1 MKQIQLARSFCVFSD
16 GCALVFGFFLLS
28 MSIGLASSIPDRQ
41 EFLRIATQAANWI
54 LSREVCVPN
63 DGGSYF
69 PSRSDLSLE
78 DKCDLYYGNAGILL
92 FLRELYQ
99 ATGQPEY
106 AEAIKRGARF
116 VSKNTS
122 ELKPYG
128 LYDGLAGIAF
138 SLAQFPDNPDAA
150 AGCSRVLNRLA
161 LECSHDQNG
170 GIRWNSDNDVIGG
183 SAGIGLALLALG
195 RQLERP
201 DLIDLAMKTG
211 TDLLTV
217 GHTTSH
223 GRYWFHQLKS
233 GPQYPNFSHGTA
245 GIGFYLLRLYEQT
258 GEKRF
263 LEAALDGARYLKSI
277 ASSDPAS
284 RCLIPHDLPD
294 GDKLFYLSW
303 CHGPAGTG
311 RFFHELSI
319 VTQDPDWQGLCD
331 ASAQTVIDLGVPEH
345 HTPGYWNNVSRCCGA
360 TGVGEFFLARYRNS
374 KQPSDRQ
381 FALRIAEYLRGAAEP
396 EGAGMKWTQAENRIE
411 PDNLLAQTG
420 LMQGAA
426 GVGLFFLHLATSDD
440 EDKDSLVLPDSSW

>member
-1 MKQIQLARSFCVFSD
+1 MKQIRLAKSFRVFSH
-16 GCALVFGFFLLS
+16 GCAVVFGFFLLS
-28 MSIGLASSIPDRQ
+28 MSIGLASWIPGRQ
-41 EFLRIATQAANWI
+41 EFLGIATQAGDWI
-54 LSREVCVPN
+54 LSREVRIPN

-69 PSRSDLSLE
+69 PSRSDLSLK

-92 FLRELYQ
+92 FFRELYQ
-99 ATGQPEY
+99 ATGRQEY

-116 VSKNTS
+116 VSKNIS
-122 ELKPYG
+122 DLKLYG

-150 AGCSRVLNRLA
+150 AGCSRLLSRLA
-161 LECSHDQNG
+161 LECSHDQKVG
-170 GIRWNSDNDVIGG
+170 MRWNSDNDVISG
-183 SAGIGLALLALG
+183 STGIGLALLALG

-201 DLIDLAMKTG
+201 DLIDLAVQTG

-284 RCLIPHDLPD
+284 RYLIPHDLPD
-294 GDKLFYLSW
+294 GEMLFYLSW

-311 RFFHELSI
+311 RFFHELSA
-319 VTQDPDWQGLCD
+319 VTQDPAWQGLCD

-360 TGVGEFFLARYRNS
+360 TGVGEFFLARYRTS
-374 KQPSDRQ
+374 KQPLDRQ

-396 EGAGMKWTQAENRIE
+396 EGAGLKWTQAENRIE
-411 PDNLLAQTG
+411 PDNLLAQAG

-426 GVGLFFLHLATSDD
+426 GIGLFFLHLARFDA
-440 EDKDSLVLPDSSW
+440 EDKDSLLLPDSSW